1 MVLSFL
7 QATTQWHQQDPFQ
20 LDWTTWMQV
29 LFLILGQTQ
38 LTESLGSTNTY
49 SRGGLITLEVRGCWI
64 VCMQL
69 LFCCQLAEPKFYELL
84 NVLPFFLSVL
94 LCSYEGCSVLISYSF
109 RNWNNTTCNAFSL
122 SISELSVP
130 LGGKAGWPSQVIGQS
145 TFFVNKNSTSKFF
158 HKGDVSSS
166 AAGKNHSPFVAA
178 AGMTTVTHQED
189 INITQKIDD
198 LRAWLDSA
206 QATSTV
212 LSNANKWAGWLISA
226 PKCEIFVNSC
236 YPFWSST
243 THIPVLCDRRVPLRW
258 TNLFWNIFT
267 LYL

>member
-1 MVLSFL
+1 MYCLFFYQFYYVHMKVVLCWL
-7 QATTQWHQQDPFQ
+7 
-20 LDWTTWMQV
+20 V
-29 LFLILGQTQ
+29 IL
-38 LTESLGSTNTY
+38 
-49 SRGGLITLEVRGCWI
+49 
-64 VCMQL
+64 
-69 LFCCQLAEPKFYELL
+69 
-84 NVLPFFLSVL
+84 
-94 LCSYEGCSVLISYSF
+94 F